1 MKFEKRKREYS
12 LLESEAYCLINL
24 KGPGIPKLITYGKT
38 NFYSS
43 ILIEE
48 LLGPNLNSLL
58 EPTKKKNE
66 KQLLR
71 DVCMISLQGLD
82 RLEHIHSKNIVHN
95 RDITPNFL
103 IGLERC

>member
-1 MKFEKRKREYS
+1 M
-12 LLESEAYCLINL
+12 
-24 KGPGIPKLITYGKT
+24 
-38 NFYSS
+38 
-43 ILIEE
+43 
-48 LLGPNLNSLL
+48 GPNLNSLL

-71 DVCMISLQGLD
+71 DICTISLQGLD

-103 IGLERC
+103 IWLKDPNVIYLIDFGFYRKYRTSRTGKHIKFKISKKIRGSL